1 MNKNKKKIVWL
12 FKEKR
17 KTRNEYSAAVTWWYG
32 ILENLGYE
40 VVYHPYEEYDNDEF
54 YQSIREYN
62 PDFVFHVCYDKLHT
76 EFIKL
81 KDFTKVYVIQC
92 DDDYRYDNY
101 AKYWI
106 PFIDGVISYPAKY
119 ETYKK
124 DGLDEN
130 QFVKINWGFNPNT
143 MMYGEKKTTDI
154 FLSHGGGLHA
164 DRVDKINQFKIKG
177 NMDVS
182 IINDCLYEDLKDV
195 WNKSKFSLTFTQNA
209 MKTGQQVKGR
219 VVEIPYFSVMASEY
233 FPGLEEYYDLEKE
246 IILFNSVEEAIDKIN
261 YFDKNDKEYNKI
273 LKAGRDRVW
282 NTNTHYHSWNNVLHK
297 IDEDYVKKD
306 IGKLLKNKHG

>member
-1 MNKNKKKIVWL
+1 MDKKKVVWL

-17 KTRNEYSAAVTWWYG
+17 KNRNEYSSAVMWYYG

-40 VVYHPYEEYDNDEF
+40 VVYHPYENYDVDEF
-54 YQSIREYN
+54 YESIKSYK
-62 PDFVFHVCYDKLHT
+62 PDFVFHTGYSNIHT
-76 EFIKL
+76 ELIRL
-81 KDFTKVYVIQC
+81 SEFTKFYIVQH
-92 DDDYRYDNY
+92 DDDYRYDNF
-101 AKYWI
+101 AKFWI
-106 PFIDGVISYPAKY
+106 PFVDGVISYPGDFEKY
-119 ETYKK
+119 KE
-124 DGLDEN
+124 DGLSKE

-143 MMYGEKKTTDI
+143 MMYDKKKTTDI

-164 DRVDKINQFKIKG
+164 DRVDKINQFKTKG
-177 NMDVS
+177 NIDVS
-182 IINDCLYEDLKDV
+182 VINDCLYEELKNV
-195 WNKSKFSLTFTQNA
+195 WNSSKFSLTFTQNA
-209 MKTGQQVKGR
+209 MMTGQQVKGR
-219 VVEIPYFSVMASEY
+219 VVEIPYFSVMVSEY

-246 IILFNSVEEAIDKIN
+246 IILFNSVEEAIEKIN